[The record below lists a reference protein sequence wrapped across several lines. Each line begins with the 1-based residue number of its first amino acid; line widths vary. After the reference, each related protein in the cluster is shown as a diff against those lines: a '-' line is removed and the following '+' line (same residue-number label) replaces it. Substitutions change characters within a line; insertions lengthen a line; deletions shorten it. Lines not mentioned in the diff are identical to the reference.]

1 MQLTRWNYSKEEW
14 QHFLHWKTRKKG
26 ILFFFFRRLLPV
38 KLQQVPEIRIM
49 ADRVWINDMHQPFQ
63 NSFRQFREI
72 NIREAGEVNILE
84 ISYEQSNRISEIR
97 VPIPKGKLRE
107 AFEVRERLLMDN
119 GSAG

>member
-26 ILFFFFRRLLPV
+26 ILFYLFCCFKPV
-38 KLQQVPEIRIM
+38 RQHQVPEVRIM
-49 ADRVWINDMHQPFQ
+49 ADRVWLNDVHLPFQ
-63 NSFRQFREI
+63 NSYRQFREI
-72 NIREAGEVNILE
+72 NIREAGQVNILE
-84 ISYEQSNRISEIR
+84 ISYEQSSRICDIR